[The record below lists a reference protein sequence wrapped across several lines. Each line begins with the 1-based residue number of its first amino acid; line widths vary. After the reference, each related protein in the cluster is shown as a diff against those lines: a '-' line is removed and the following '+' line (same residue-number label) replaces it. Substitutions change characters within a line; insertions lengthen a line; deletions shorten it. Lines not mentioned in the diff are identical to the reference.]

1 MKKKKYEMNIDAADS
16 ILQQVFAASD
26 RLPNSVPFD
35 KLVLREKLNTR
46 FYDRAMAAFAL
57 TLLLTFLSPL
67 VIVPLAELLD
77 TKAGSEAVRLVDD
90 YIAEGCLYLQLEGD
104 AVLYEDAY
112 LETTDGKRYPV
123 ISYDAGSGILCFP
136 YIETTEANIY
146 IPIEGASDFH
156 LLLSPQ

>member
-1 MKKKKYEMNIDAADS
+1 MKKKKYEMNIDTADS

-26 RLPNSVPFD
+26 RRPNSVPFD

-46 FYDRAMAAFAL
+46 FYDRAIAL
-57 TLLLTFLSPL
+57 LGIVLLVTFLSPL
-67 VIVPLAELLD
+67 LIVPLAGLLE
-77 TKAGSEAVRLVDD
+77 KEASPGVVRLVDD
-90 YIAEGCLYLQLEGD
+90 YVADGCLYLRLEGA

-112 LETTDGKRYPV
+112 LETVDGEQYSA
-123 ISYDAGSGILCFP
+123 ISYDADGGILCFP

-146 IPIEGASDFH
+146 IPVEGASGLQ